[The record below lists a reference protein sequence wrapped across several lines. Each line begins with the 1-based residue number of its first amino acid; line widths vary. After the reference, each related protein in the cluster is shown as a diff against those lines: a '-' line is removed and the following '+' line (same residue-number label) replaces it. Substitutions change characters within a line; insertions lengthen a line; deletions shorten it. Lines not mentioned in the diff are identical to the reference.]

1 MKVILFTINFMIL
14 QQHVKQL
21 IRNEFTIIYN
31 FNKIHDKNIQV
42 LYLLRKQMYCFVKL
56 L

>member
-31 FNKIHDKNIQV
+31 FNKDQNTS
-42 LYLLRKQMYCFVKL
+42 LYVGKILVSIAKEM
-56 L
+56 